1 MTLTPAGQ
9 IQAKVGHPL
18 RSLEECS
25 PGDNALLRQ
34 TLANMLM
41 AHPSLMFL
49 TRKCQTKRFHKV

>member
-41 AHPSLMFL
+41 AHSSLIHSSDVE
-49 TRKCQTKRFHKV
+49 HKLHP